1 MNHTVYNCA
10 TINSNILN
18 IINFMLN
25 IGGVKMEIKLRK
37 VGIIGVGHV
46 GAHVAFSLVTQGI
59 VDELVLVDINKQKAI
74 SERQDL
80 LDATTYL
87 PHRINVT
94 VGEYEDLGE
103 CDIIVNCVGKIDAS
117 RDRLA
122 ELQQSVDMVN
132 SYIKRVMDGGFN
144 GIIINIT
151 NPCDIIA
158 YHIQKVS
165 GLPKNQVFGTG
176 TGLDS
181 SRFRNVMAECTGIDH
196 KSIIGYSLGEHGDS
210 QMIPWSVVNLGGKP
224 LSELEKERPETF
236 GKLDKKDITYRTI
249 KGGWFTYEGKKCTE
263 FGIASTASR
272 LIKGIYHDEKFVTT
286 ASTLLEGEYG
296 EKDLFISI
304 PVVIGKNG
312 VEDKY
317 ELNLTEEEL
326 REFKYSCAVVKEN
339 IAKIK

>member
-1 MNHTVYNCA
+1 MG
-10 TINSNILN
+10 LN
-18 IINFMLN
+18 
-25 IGGVKMEIKLRK
+25 KMEIKLRK

-80 LDATTYL
+80 LDAATYL
-87 PHRINVT
+87 PHRIYVS
-94 VGEYEDLGE
+94 VGEYEDLAD
-103 CDIIVNCVGKIDAS
+103 CDIIVNSVGKIAES

-132 SYIKRVMDGGFN
+132 SYIKRIMDAGFD

-151 NPCDIIA
+151 NPCDIIS
-158 YHIQKVS
+158 YYIQKTT
-165 GLPKNQVFGTG
+165 GLPKNRVFGTG

-181 SRFRNVMAECTGIDH
+181 SRFKNVMAKETGIDH
-196 KSIIGYSLGEHGDS
+196 KSVIGYSLGEHGDS

-236 GKLDKKDITYRTI
+236 GKLDKEDIKYRTV

-263 FGIASTASR
+263 FGIAATASR
-272 LIKGIYHDEKFVTT
+272 LINAIYHDEKFVTT

-296 EKDLFISI
+296 QEGL
-304 PVVIGKNG
+304 
-312 VEDKY
+312 
-317 ELNLTEEEL
+317 
-326 REFKYSCAVVKEN
+326 
-339 IAKIK
+339 

>member
-1 MNHTVYNCA
+1 
-10 TINSNILN
+10 
-18 IINFMLN
+18 
-25 IGGVKMEIKLRK
+25 MEIKLRK

-80 LDATTYL
+80 LDAATYL
-87 PHRINVT
+87 PHRINVIA
-94 VGEYEDLGE
+94 GEYEDFAD
-103 CDIIVNCVGKIDAS
+103 CDIIVNSVGKIDES

-122 ELQQSVDMVN
+122 ELQQSIDMVN
-132 SYIKRVMDGGFN
+132 TYIKRIMDAGFN

-158 YHIQKVS
+158 YHIYKVS

-210 QMIPWSVVNLGGKP
+210 QMIPWSVVNLGGKS
-224 LSELEKERPETF
+224 LSELEKERPDTF

-263 FGIASTASR
+263 FGIASTAAR
-272 LIKGIYHDEKFVTT
+272 LINGIYHDEKFVTT

-304 PVVIGKNG
+304 PVVIGKDG

-317 ELNLTEEEL
+317 ELNLTEKEL
-326 REFKYSCAVVKEN
+326 EEFKHSCHVVKEN

>member
-1 MNHTVYNCA
+1 M
-10 TINSNILN
+10 
-18 IINFMLN
+18 
-25 IGGVKMEIKLRK
+25 KLRK

-80 LDATTYL
+80 LDATAYL
-87 PHRINVT
+87 PHRINIEA
-94 VGEYEDLGE
+94 GEYEDLGD
-103 CDIIVNCVGKIDAS
+103 CDIIVNSVGKIDDVS

-132 SYIKRVMDGGFN
+132 SYIKRVMNTGFN

-158 YHIQKVS
+158 YYIQKTT
-165 GLPKNQVFGTG
+165 GLPKNKVFGTG

-181 SRFRNVMAECTGIDH
+181 SRFKNVMAQATGIDH

-210 QMIPWSVVNLGGKP
+210 QMIPWSIVNLGGKP
-224 LSELEKERPETF
+224 LSQLEKERPETF
-236 GKLDKKDITYRTI
+236 GKLDKEDIKNKTV
-249 KGGWFTYEGKKCTE
+249 KGGWVTYEGKKCTE
-263 FGIASTASR
+263 FGIASTSAR

-296 EKDLFISI
+296 EEGLFISI
-304 PVVIGKNG
+304 PVVIGKEG
-312 VEDKY
+312 IEDKY
-317 ELNLTEEEL
+317 ELNLTEDEL
-326 REFKYSCAVVKEN
+326 KEFKHSCSVVKEN

>member
-1 MNHTVYNCA
+1 
-10 TINSNILN
+10 
-18 IINFMLN
+18 
-25 IGGVKMEIKLRK
+25 MEIKLRK

-46 GAHVAFSLVTQGI
+46 GAHVAFSLVTQGL

-80 LDATTYL
+80 LDAATYL
-87 PHRINVT
+87 PHRINVIA
-94 VGEYEDLGE
+94 GEYEDLAD
-103 CDIIVNCVGKIDAS
+103 CDIIVNSVGKIDES

-122 ELQQSVDMVN
+122 ELQQSIDMVN
-132 SYIKRVMDGGFN
+132 TYIKRIMDAGFN

-158 YHIQKVS
+158 YHIYKVS
-165 GLPKNQVFGTG
+165 GLRKNQVFGTG

-210 QMIPWSVVNLGGKP
+210 QMIPWSVVNLGGKS
-224 LSELEKERPETF
+224 LSELEKERPDTF
-236 GKLDKKDITYRTI
+236 GKLDKEDITYRTI

-263 FGIASTASR
+263 FGIASTAAR
-272 LIKGIYHDEKFVTT
+272 LINGIYHDEKFVTT

-304 PVVIGKNG
+304 PVVIGKDG

-317 ELNLTEEEL
+317 ELNLTEKEL
-326 REFKYSCAVVKEN
+326 EEFKHSCHVVKEN

>member
-1 MNHTVYNCA
+1 MN
-10 TINSNILN
+10 
-18 IINFMLN
+18 
-25 IGGVKMEIKLRK
+25 IKLRK

-80 LDATTYL
+80 LDATAYL
-87 PHRINVT
+87 PHRINV
-94 VGEYEDLGE
+94 VAGEYEDLGD
-103 CDIIVNCVGKIDAS
+103 CDIIVNSVGKIDEIAQ
-117 RDRLA
+117 DRLA

-132 SYIKRVMDGGFN
+132 SYIKRVMDAGFN

-158 YHIQKVS
+158 YHIQKTT
-165 GLPKNQVFGTG
+165 GLPSNQVIGTG

-181 SRFRNVMAECTGIDH
+181 SRFKNVMAECTGIDH

-210 QMIPWSVVNLGGKP
+210 QMIPWSVVNLGGKS
-224 LSELEKERPETF
+224 LAELEKERPDTF
-236 GKLDKKDITYRTI
+236 GSLDKENIKYRTV
-249 KGGWFTYEGKKCTE
+249 KGGWFTYEGKKSTE
-263 FGIASTASR
+263 FGIASTAAR
-272 LIKGIYHDEKFVTT
+272 FIKGIYHDEKFVTT
-286 ASTLLEGEYG
+286 ASTLLEGQYG
-296 EKDLFISI
+296 EEGLYISI
-304 PVVIGKNG
+304 PVVIGKEG

-317 ELNLTEEEL
+317 ELNLTAEEL
-326 REFKYSCAVVKEN
+326 KEFKNSCNVVKEN

>member
-1 MNHTVYNCA
+1 
-10 TINSNILN
+10 
-18 IINFMLN
+18 
-25 IGGVKMEIKLRK
+25 MEIRLRK

-59 VDELVLVDINKQKAI
+59 VDELILVDINKQKAI

-80 LDATTYL
+80 LDAATYL

-94 VGEYEDLGE
+94 AGEYEDLAD
-103 CDIIVNCVGKIDAS
+103 CDIIVNSVGKINES

-122 ELQQSVDMVN
+122 ELQESVDAVN
-132 SYIKRVMDGGFN
+132 SYIERVMDAGFN

-158 YHIQKVS
+158 NHFQKIT
-165 GLPKNQVFGTG
+165 GLPQNQVFGTG

-196 KSIIGYSLGEHGDS
+196 KSIVGYSLGEHGDS
-210 QMIPWSVVNLGGKP
+210 QMIPWSAVNLGGKP

-236 GKLDKKDITYRTI
+236 GSLDKKDITYRTI

-263 FGIASTASR
+263 FGIASTAAR

-286 ASTLLEGEYG
+286 ASTLLEGQYG
-296 EKDLFISI
+296 DCLLYTS
-304 PVVIGKNG
+304 PSPRDRG
-312 VEDKY
+312 
-317 ELNLTEEEL
+317 
-326 REFKYSCAVVKEN
+326 
-339 IAKIK
+339 

>member
-1 MNHTVYNCA
+1 
-10 TINSNILN
+10 
-18 IINFMLN
+18 
-25 IGGVKMEIKLRK
+25 MEIKLRK

-80 LDATTYL
+80 LDAATYL
-87 PHRINVT
+87 PHRIYVS
-94 VGEYEDLGE
+94 VGEYEDLAD
-103 CDIIVNCVGKIDAS
+103 CDIIVNSVGKIAES

-132 SYIKRVMDGGFN
+132 SYIKRIMDAGFD

-151 NPCDIIA
+151 NPCDIIS
-158 YHIQKVS
+158 YYIQKTT
-165 GLPKNQVFGTG
+165 GLPKNRVFGTG

-181 SRFRNVMAECTGIDH
+181 SRFKNVMAQETGIDH
-196 KSIIGYSLGEHGDS
+196 KSVIGYSLGEHGDS

-236 GKLDKKDITYRTI
+236 GKLDKEDIKYRTV

-263 FGIASTASR
+263 FGIAATASR
-272 LIKGIYHDEKFVTT
+272 LINAIYHDEKFVTT

-296 EKDLFISI
+296 QEGLYISI

-317 ELNLTEEEL
+317 ELNLTENEL
-326 REFKYSCAVVKEN
+326 EEFKHSCDVVKDN

>member
-1 MNHTVYNCA
+1 
-10 TINSNILN
+10 
-18 IINFMLN
+18 
-25 IGGVKMEIKLRK
+25 MEIKLRK

-80 LDATTYL
+80 LDAATYL
-87 PHRINVT
+87 PHRINVIA
-94 VGEYEDLGE
+94 GEYEDLAD
-103 CDIIVNCVGKIDAS
+103 CDIIVNSVGKIDES

-122 ELQQSVDMVN
+122 ELQQSIDMVN
-132 SYIKRVMDGGFN
+132 TYIKRIMDAGFN

-158 YHIQKVS
+158 YHIYKVS

-210 QMIPWSVVNLGGKP
+210 QMIPWSVVNLGGKS
-224 LSELEKERPETF
+224 LSELEKERPDTF
-236 GKLDKKDITYRTI
+236 GKLDKEDITYRTI

-263 FGIASTASR
+263 FGIASTAAR
-272 LIKGIYHDEKFVTT
+272 LINGIYHDEKFVTT

-304 PVVIGKNG
+304 PVVIGKDG

-317 ELNLTEEEL
+317 ELNLTEKEL
-326 REFKYSCAVVKEN
+326 EEFKQSCHVVKEN

>member
-1 MNHTVYNCA
+1 MD
-10 TINSNILN
+10 
-18 IINFMLN
+18 
-25 IGGVKMEIKLRK
+25 IKLRK

-87 PHRINVT
+87 PHRINVS
-94 VGEYEDLGE
+94 VGEYEDLAD
-103 CDIIVNCVGKIDAS
+103 CDIIVNSVGKIDES

-132 SYIKRVMDGGFN
+132 SYITRVMNAGFD

-151 NPCDIIA
+151 NPCDIIT
-158 YHIQKVS
+158 YHIQKTS
-165 GLPKNQVFGTG
+165 GLPQNKVFGTG

-181 SRFRNVMAECTGIDH
+181 SRFRNVMANDTGIDH
-196 KSIIGYSLGEHGDS
+196 KSVIGYSLGEHGDS

-236 GKLDKKDITYRTI
+236 GKLDKADILYRTV

-263 FGIASTASR
+263 FGIAATAAR
-272 LIKGIYHDEKFVTT
+272 LINAIYHDEKFVTT
-286 ASTLLEGEYG
+286 ASTLLEGQYG
-296 EKDLFISI
+296 EENLFISI

-326 REFKYSCAVVKEN
+326 KEFKHSCNVVKDN

>member
-1 MNHTVYNCA
+1 
-10 TINSNILN
+10 
-18 IINFMLN
+18 
-25 IGGVKMEIKLRK
+25 MEIRLRK

-59 VDELVLVDINKQKAI
+59 ADELVLVDINKQKAI

-80 LDATTYL
+80 LDAATYL
-87 PHRINVT
+87 PHRINVI
-94 VGEYEDLGE
+94 VGEYEDLAD
-103 CDIIVNCVGKIDAS
+103 CDIIVNCVGKIDDVS
-117 RDRLA
+117 QDRLV

-132 SYIKRVMDGGFN
+132 TYIKRVMDSGFN

-158 YHIQKVS
+158 YYIQKTT
-165 GLPKNQVFGTG
+165 GLPQNKVFGTG

-196 KSIIGYSLGEHGDS
+196 KSIVGYSLGEHGDS
-210 QMIPWSVVNLGGKP
+210 QMIPWSAVNLGGKP
-224 LSELEKERPETF
+224 LSELAKERPETF
-236 GKLDKKDITYRTI
+236 GSLDKKDITYRTV

-263 FGIASTASR
+263 FGIASTAAR
-272 LIKGIYHDEKFVTT
+272 IINGIYHDEKFVTT
-286 ASTLLEGEYG
+286 ASTLLEGQYG
-296 EKDLFISI
+296 EQGLYISI

-326 REFKYSCAVVKEN
+326 KEFKHSCSVVKEN

>member
-1 MNHTVYNCA
+1 MD
-10 TINSNILN
+10 
-18 IINFMLN
+18 
-25 IGGVKMEIKLRK
+25 IKLRK

-87 PHRINVT
+87 PHRINVIA
-94 VGEYEDLGE
+94 GEYEDLGD
-103 CDIIVNCVGKIDAS
+103 CDIIVNSVGKIDDVS
-117 RDRLA
+117 QDRLA
-122 ELQQSVDMVN
+122 ELQQSVDMVD
-132 SYIKRVMDGGFN
+132 SYIKRVMDAGFN

-158 YHIQKVS
+158 YHIQKVT
-165 GLPKNQVFGTG
+165 GLPSNQVMGTG

-210 QMIPWSVVNLGGKP
+210 QMIPWSVVNLGGKS
-224 LSELEKERPETF
+224 LSELEKERPDTF
-236 GKLDKKDITYRTI
+236 GSLDKENIKYRTV
-249 KGGWFTYEGKKCTE
+249 KGGWFTYEGKKSTE
-263 FGIASTASR
+263 FGIASTAAR
-272 LIKGIYHDEKFVTT
+272 FIKGIYHDEKFVTT
-286 ASTLLEGEYG
+286 ASTLLEGQYG
-296 EKDLFISI
+296 EEGLYISI

-326 REFKYSCAVVKEN
+326 KEFKHSCNVVKEN
-339 IAKIK
+339 MAKIK

>member
-1 MNHTVYNCA
+1 
-10 TINSNILN
+10 
-18 IINFMLN
+18 
-25 IGGVKMEIKLRK
+25 MEIKLRK

-80 LDATTYL
+80 LDAATYL
-87 PHRINVT
+87 PHRIYVS
-94 VGEYEDLGE
+94 VGEYEDLAD
-103 CDIIVNCVGKIDAS
+103 CDIIVNSVGKIAES

-122 ELQQSVDMVN
+122 ELQQSVNMVN
-132 SYIKRVMDGGFN
+132 SYIKRIMNAGFD

-151 NPCDIIA
+151 NPCDIIS
-158 YHIQKVS
+158 YYIQKTT
-165 GLPKNQVFGTG
+165 GLPKNRVFGTG

-181 SRFRNVMAECTGIDH
+181 SRFKNVMAKETGIDH
-196 KSIIGYSLGEHGDS
+196 KSVIGYSLGEHGDS

-236 GKLDKKDITYRTI
+236 GKLDKEDIKYRTV

-263 FGIASTASR
+263 FGIAATASR
-272 LIKGIYHDEKFVTT
+272 LINAIYHDEKFVTT

-296 EKDLFISI
+296 QEGLYISI

-317 ELNLTEEEL
+317 ELNLTENEL
-326 REFKYSCAVVKEN
+326 EEFKHSCDVVKDN

>member
-1 MNHTVYNCA
+1 
-10 TINSNILN
+10 
-18 IINFMLN
+18 
-25 IGGVKMEIKLRK
+25 MEIKLRK

-59 VDELVLVDINKQKAI
+59 VDELVLVDIDKQKAI

-80 LDATTYL
+80 LDAATYL
-87 PHRINVT
+87 PHRIYVS
-94 VGEYEDLGE
+94 VGEYEDLAD
-103 CDIIVNCVGKIDAS
+103 CDIIVNSVGKIAES

-132 SYIKRVMDGGFN
+132 SYIKRIMDAGFD

-151 NPCDIIA
+151 NPCDIIS
-158 YHIQKVS
+158 YYIQKTT
-165 GLPKNQVFGTG
+165 GLPKNRVFGTG

-181 SRFRNVMAECTGIDH
+181 SRFKNVMAQETGIDH
-196 KSIIGYSLGEHGDS
+196 KSVIGYSLGEHGDS

-236 GKLDKKDITYRTI
+236 GKLDKEDIKYRTV

-263 FGIASTASR
+263 FGIAATASR
-272 LIKGIYHDEKFVTT
+272 LINAIYHDEKFVTT

-296 EKDLFISI
+296 QEGLYISI

-317 ELNLTEEEL
+317 ELNLTENEL
-326 REFKYSCAVVKEN
+326 EEFKHSCDVVKDN

>member
-1 MNHTVYNCA
+1 MG
-10 TINSNILN
+10 LN
-18 IINFMLN
+18 
-25 IGGVKMEIKLRK
+25 KMEIKLRK

-80 LDATTYL
+80 LDAATYL
-87 PHRINVT
+87 PHRIYVS
-94 VGEYEDLGE
+94 VGEYEDLAD
-103 CDIIVNCVGKIDAS
+103 CDIIVNSVGKIAES

-132 SYIKRVMDGGFN
+132 SYIKRIMDAGFD

-151 NPCDIIA
+151 NPCDIIS
-158 YHIQKVS
+158 YYIQKTT
-165 GLPKNQVFGTG
+165 GLPKNRVFGTG

-181 SRFRNVMAECTGIDH
+181 SRFKNVMAKETGIDH
-196 KSIIGYSLGEHGDS
+196 KSVIGYSLGEHGDS

-236 GKLDKKDITYRTI
+236 GKLDKEDIKYRTV

-263 FGIASTASR
+263 FGIAATASR
-272 LIKGIYHDEKFVTT
+272 LINAIYHDEKFVTT

-296 EKDLFISI
+296 QEGLYISI

-317 ELNLTEEEL
+317 ELNLTENEL
-326 REFKYSCAVVKEN
+326 EEFKHSCDVVKDN

>member
-1 MNHTVYNCA
+1 MN
-10 TINSNILN
+10 
-18 IINFMLN
+18 
-25 IGGVKMEIKLRK
+25 IKLRK

-87 PHRINVT
+87 PHRINV
-94 VGEYEDLGE
+94 VAGEYEDLGD
-103 CDIIVNCVGKIDAS
+103 CDIIVNSVGKIDEIS
-117 RDRLA
+117 QDRLA

-132 SYIKRVMDGGFN
+132 SYIKRVMDAGFN

-158 YHIQKVS
+158 YHIQKTT
-165 GLPKNQVFGTG
+165 GLPSNKVIGTG

-181 SRFRNVMAECTGIDH
+181 SRFKNVMAECTGIDH

-210 QMIPWSVVNLGGKP
+210 QMIPWSVVNLGGKS
-224 LSELEKERPETF
+224 LAELEKERPDTF
-236 GKLDKKDITYRTI
+236 GSLDKENIKYRTV
-249 KGGWFTYEGKKCTE
+249 KGGWFTYEGKKSTE
-263 FGIASTASR
+263 FGIASTAAR
-272 LIKGIYHDEKFVTT
+272 FIKGIYHDEKFVTT
-286 ASTLLEGEYG
+286 ASTLLEGQYG
-296 EKDLFISI
+296 EEGLYISI
-304 PVVIGKNG
+304 PVVIGKDG

-317 ELNLTEEEL
+317 ELNLTEKEL
-326 REFKYSCAVVKEN
+326 KEFKNSCNVVKEN

>member
-1 MNHTVYNCA
+1 
-10 TINSNILN
+10 
-18 IINFMLN
+18 
-25 IGGVKMEIKLRK
+25 MEIKLRK

-80 LDATTYL
+80 LDAATYL
-87 PHRINVT
+87 PHRIYVS
-94 VGEYEDLGE
+94 VGEYEDLAD
-103 CDIIVNCVGKIDAS
+103 CDIIVNSVGKIAES

-122 ELQQSVDMVN
+122 ELQQSVNMVN
-132 SYIKRVMDGGFN
+132 SYIKRIMNAGFD

-151 NPCDIIA
+151 NPCDIIS
-158 YHIQKVS
+158 YYIQKTT
-165 GLPKNQVFGTG
+165 GLPKNRVFGTG

-181 SRFRNVMAECTGIDH
+181 SRFRNVMAKETGIDH
-196 KSIIGYSLGEHGDS
+196 KSVIGYSLGEHGDS

-236 GKLDKKDITYRTI
+236 GKLDKEDIKYRTV

-263 FGIASTASR
+263 FGIAATASR
-272 LIKGIYHDEKFVTT
+272 LINAIYHDEKFVTT

-296 EKDLFISI
+296 QEGLYISI

-317 ELNLTEEEL
+317 ELNLTENEL
-326 REFKYSCAVVKEN
+326 EEFKHSCDVVKDN

>member
-1 MNHTVYNCA
+1 
-10 TINSNILN
+10 
-18 IINFMLN
+18 
-25 IGGVKMEIKLRK
+25 MEIKLRK

-80 LDATTYL
+80 LDAATYL
-87 PHRINVT
+87 PHRINVIA
-94 VGEYEDLGE
+94 GEYEDLAD
-103 CDIIVNCVGKIDAS
+103 CDIIVNSVGKIDES

-122 ELQQSVDMVN
+122 ELQQSIDMVN
-132 SYIKRVMDGGFN
+132 TYIKRIMNAGFN

-158 YHIQKVS
+158 YHIYKVS

-210 QMIPWSVVNLGGKP
+210 QMIPWSVVNLGGKS
-224 LSELEKERPETF
+224 LSELEKERPDTF
-236 GKLDKKDITYRTI
+236 GKLDKEDITYRTI

-263 FGIASTASR
+263 FGIASTAAR
-272 LIKGIYHDEKFVTT
+272 LINGIYHDEKFVTT

-304 PVVIGKNG
+304 PVVIGKDG

-317 ELNLTEEEL
+317 ELNLTEKEL
-326 REFKYSCAVVKEN
+326 EEFKHSCHVVKEN

>member
-1 MNHTVYNCA
+1 MD
-10 TINSNILN
+10 
-18 IINFMLN
+18 
-25 IGGVKMEIKLRK
+25 IKLRK

-87 PHRINVT
+87 PHRINVIA
-94 VGEYEDLGE
+94 GEYEDLGD
-103 CDIIVNCVGKIDAS
+103 CDIIVNSVGKIDDVS
-117 RDRLA
+117 QDRLA
-122 ELQQSVDMVN
+122 ELQQSVDMVD
-132 SYIKRVMDGGFN
+132 SYIKRVMDAGFN

-158 YHIQKVS
+158 YHIQKVT
-165 GLPKNQVFGTG
+165 GLPSNQVMGTG

-210 QMIPWSVVNLGGKP
+210 QMIPWSVVNLGGKS
-224 LSELEKERPETF
+224 LSELEKERPDTF
-236 GKLDKKDITYRTI
+236 GSLDKENIKYRTV
-249 KGGWFTYEGKKCTE
+249 KGGWFTYEGKKSTE
-263 FGIASTASR
+263 FGIASTAAR
-272 LIKGIYHDEKFVTT
+272 FIKGIYHDEKFVTT
-286 ASTLLEGEYG
+286 ASTLLEGQYG
-296 EKDLFISI
+296 EEGFYISI

-326 REFKYSCAVVKEN
+326 KEFKHSCNVVKEN

>member
-1 MNHTVYNCA
+1 
-10 TINSNILN
+10 
-18 IINFMLN
+18 
-25 IGGVKMEIKLRK
+25 MEIKLRK

-80 LDATTYL
+80 LDAATYL
-87 PHRINVT
+87 PHRIYVS
-94 VGEYEDLGE
+94 VGEYEDLAD
-103 CDIIVNCVGKIDAS
+103 CDIIVNSVGKIAES

-132 SYIKRVMDGGFN
+132 SYIKRIMNAGFD

-151 NPCDIIA
+151 NPCDIIS
-158 YHIQKVS
+158 YYIQKTT
-165 GLPKNQVFGTG
+165 GLPKNRVFGTG

-181 SRFRNVMAECTGIDH
+181 SRFKNVMAKETGIDH
-196 KSIIGYSLGEHGDS
+196 KSVIGYSLGEHGDS

-236 GKLDKKDITYRTI
+236 GKLDKEDIKYRTV

-263 FGIASTASR
+263 FGIAATASR
-272 LIKGIYHDEKFVTT
+272 LINAIYHDEKFVTT

-296 EKDLFISI
+296 QEGLYISI

-317 ELNLTEEEL
+317 ELNLTENEL
-326 REFKYSCAVVKEN
+326 EEFKHSCDVVKDN

>member
-1 MNHTVYNCA
+1 
-10 TINSNILN
+10 
-18 IINFMLN
+18 
-25 IGGVKMEIKLRK
+25 MEIKLRK

-80 LDATTYL
+80 LDAATYL
-87 PHRINVT
+87 PHRINVI
-94 VGEYEDLGE
+94 VGEYEDLAD
-103 CDIIVNCVGKIDAS
+103 CDIIVNSVGKIDES

-122 ELQQSVDMVN
+122 ELQQSIDMVN
-132 SYIKRVMDGGFN
+132 TYIKRIMNAGFN

-158 YHIQKVS
+158 YHIYKVS

-210 QMIPWSVVNLGGKP
+210 QMIPWSVVNLGGKS
-224 LSELEKERPETF
+224 LSELEKERPDTF
-236 GKLDKKDITYRTI
+236 GKLDKEDITYRTI

-263 FGIASTASR
+263 FGIASTAAR
-272 LIKGIYHDEKFVTT
+272 LINGIYHDEKFVTT

-304 PVVIGKNG
+304 PVVIGKDG

-317 ELNLTEEEL
+317 ELNLTEKEL
-326 REFKYSCAVVKEN
+326 EEFKHSCHVVKEN

>member
-1 MNHTVYNCA
+1 
-10 TINSNILN
+10 
-18 IINFMLN
+18 
-25 IGGVKMEIKLRK
+25 MEIKLRK

-80 LDATTYL
+80 LDAATYL
-87 PHRINVT
+87 PHRINVIA
-94 VGEYEDLGE
+94 GEYEDLAD
-103 CDIIVNCVGKIDAS
+103 CDIIVNSVGKIDES

-122 ELQQSVDMVN
+122 ELQQSIDMVN
-132 SYIKRVMDGGFN
+132 TYIKRIMDAGFN

-158 YHIQKVS
+158 YHIYKVS

-210 QMIPWSVVNLGGKP
+210 QMIPWSVVNLGGKS
-224 LSELEKERPETF
+224 LSELEKERPDTF

-263 FGIASTASR
+263 FGIASTAAR
-272 LIKGIYHDEKFVTT
+272 LINGIYHDEKFVTT

-304 PVVIGKNG
+304 PVVIGKDG

-317 ELNLTEEEL
+317 ELNLTEKEL
-326 REFKYSCAVVKEN
+326 EKFKHSCHVVKEN

>member
-1 MNHTVYNCA
+1 
-10 TINSNILN
+10 
-18 IINFMLN
+18 
-25 IGGVKMEIKLRK
+25 MEIKLRK

-80 LDATTYL
+80 LDAATYL
-87 PHRINVT
+87 PHRINVIA
-94 VGEYEDLGE
+94 GEYEDLAD
-103 CDIIVNCVGKIDAS
+103 CDIIVNSVGKIDES

-122 ELQQSVDMVN
+122 ELQQSIDMVN
-132 SYIKRVMDGGFN
+132 TYIKRIMDAGFN

-158 YHIQKVS
+158 YHIYKIS
-165 GLPKNQVFGTG
+165 GLPKNQIFGTG

-210 QMIPWSVVNLGGKP
+210 QMIPWSVVNLGGKS
-224 LSELEKERPETF
+224 LSELEKERPDTF
-236 GKLDKKDITYRTI
+236 GKLDKEDITYRTI

-263 FGIASTASR
+263 FGIASTAAR
-272 LIKGIYHDEKFVTT
+272 LINGIYHDEKFVTT

-304 PVVIGKNG
+304 PVVIGKDG

-317 ELNLTEEEL
+317 ELNLTEKEL
-326 REFKYSCAVVKEN
+326 EEFKHSCHVVKEN

>member
-1 MNHTVYNCA
+1 
-10 TINSNILN
+10 
-18 IINFMLN
+18 
-25 IGGVKMEIKLRK
+25 MEIKLRK

-80 LDATTYL
+80 LDAATYL
-87 PHRINVT
+87 PHRIYVS
-94 VGEYEDLGE
+94 VGEYEDLAD
-103 CDIIVNCVGKIDAS
+103 CDIIVNSVGKIAES

-132 SYIKRVMDGGFN
+132 SYIKRIMDAGFD

-151 NPCDIIA
+151 NPCDIIS
-158 YHIQKVS
+158 YYIQKTT
-165 GLPKNQVFGTG
+165 GLPKNRVFGTG

-181 SRFRNVMAECTGIDH
+181 SRFKNVMAKETGIDH
-196 KSIIGYSLGEHGDS
+196 KSVIGYSLGEHGDS

-236 GKLDKKDITYRTI
+236 GKLDKEDIKYRTV

-263 FGIASTASR
+263 FGIAATASR
-272 LIKGIYHDEKFVTT
+272 LINAIYHDEKFVTT

-296 EKDLFISI
+296 QEGLYISI

-317 ELNLTEEEL
+317 ELNLTENEL
-326 REFKYSCAVVKEN
+326 EEFKHSCDVVKDN

>member
-1 MNHTVYNCA
+1 MN
-10 TINSNILN
+10 
-18 IINFMLN
+18 
-25 IGGVKMEIKLRK
+25 IKLRK

-87 PHRINVT
+87 PHRINV
-94 VGEYEDLGE
+94 VAGEYEDLGD
-103 CDIIVNCVGKIDAS
+103 CDIIVNSVGKIDEIS
-117 RDRLA
+117 QDRLA

-132 SYIKRVMDGGFN
+132 SYIKRVMDAGFN

-158 YHIQKVS
+158 YHIQKTT
-165 GLPKNQVFGTG
+165 GLPSNQVIGTG

-181 SRFRNVMAECTGIDH
+181 SRFKNVMAECTGIDH

-210 QMIPWSVVNLGGKP
+210 QMIPWSVVNLGGKS
-224 LSELEKERPETF
+224 LAELEKERPDTF
-236 GKLDKKDITYRTI
+236 GNLDKENIKYRTV
-249 KGGWFTYEGKKCTE
+249 KGGWFTYEGKKSTE
-263 FGIASTASR
+263 FGIASTAAR
-272 LIKGIYHDEKFVTT
+272 FIKGIYHDEKFVTT
-286 ASTLLEGEYG
+286 ASTLLEGQYG
-296 EKDLFISI
+296 EEGLYISI
-304 PVVIGKNG
+304 PVVIGKDG

-317 ELNLTEEEL
+317 ELNLTAEEL
-326 REFKYSCAVVKEN
+326 KEFKNSCNVVKEN

>member
-1 MNHTVYNCA
+1 MD
-10 TINSNILN
+10 
-18 IINFMLN
+18 
-25 IGGVKMEIKLRK
+25 IKLRK

-46 GAHVAFSLVTQGI
+46 GAHVAFSLVTQGL

-87 PHRINVT
+87 PHRINVIA
-94 VGEYEDLGE
+94 GEYEDLGD
-103 CDIIVNCVGKIDAS
+103 CDIIVNSVGKIDDVAQ
-117 RDRLA
+117 DRLA

-132 SYIKRVMDGGFN
+132 SYIKRVMNAGFN

-158 YHIQKVS
+158 YHIQKVT
-165 GLPKNQVFGTG
+165 GLPENQVIGTG

-210 QMIPWSVVNLGGKP
+210 QMIPWSVVNLGGKS
-224 LSELEKERPETF
+224 LSELEKERPDTF
-236 GKLDKKDITYRTI
+236 GSLDKEDIKYRTV
-249 KGGWFTYEGKKCTE
+249 KGGWFTYEGKKSTE

-272 LIKGIYHDEKFVTT
+272 FIKGIYHDEKFVTT
-286 ASTLLEGEYG
+286 ASTLLEGQYG
-296 EKDLFISI
+296 EEGFYISI

-326 REFKYSCAVVKEN
+326 KEFKHSCNVVKEN

>member
-1 MNHTVYNCA
+1 
-10 TINSNILN
+10 
-18 IINFMLN
+18 
-25 IGGVKMEIKLRK
+25 MEIRLRK

-87 PHRINVT
+87 PHRINVIA
-94 VGEYEDLGE
+94 GEYEDLAD
-103 CDIIVNCVGKIDAS
+103 CDIIVNCVGKIDDVS
-117 RDRLA
+117 QDRLV
-122 ELQQSVDMVN
+122 ELQQSIDMVN
-132 SYIKRVMDGGFN
+132 TYIKRVMDSGFN

-158 YHIQKVS
+158 YYIQKTT
-165 GLPKNQVFGTG
+165 GLPQNQVFGTG

-196 KSIIGYSLGEHGDS
+196 KSIVGYSLGEHGDS
-210 QMIPWSVVNLGGKP
+210 QMIPWSAVNLGGKP
-224 LSELEKERPETF
+224 LSELAKERPETF
-236 GKLDKKDITYRTI
+236 GSLDKKDITYRTV
-249 KGGWFTYEGKKCTE
+249 KGGWFTYAGKKCTE
-263 FGIASTASR
+263 FGIASTAAR
-272 LIKGIYHDEKFVTT
+272 IINGIYHDEKFVTT
-286 ASTLLEGEYG
+286 ASTLLEGQYG
-296 EKDLFISI
+296 EQGLYISI

-326 REFKYSCAVVKEN
+326 KEFKHSCSVVKEN